1 MENYSKLFTEMKINE
16 HFIWEHFVL
25 MVNFLAQWNGQ
36 WFSMEK
42 PTNVFFGPGT
52 IAPDGF
58 SMVGN
63 HWSNIGMVTNN
74 DPSLLS
80 SGNY

>member
-1 MENYSKLFTEMKINE
+1 
-16 HFIWEHFVL
+16 
-25 MVNFLAQWNGQ
+25 MVNGFCK

-42 PTNVFFGPGT
+42 PTNVFFGPAT

>member
-1 MENYSKLFTEMKINE
+1 
-16 HFIWEHFVL
+16 
-25 MVNFLAQWNGQ
+25 MVNGFCK

-74 DPSLLS
+74 DHRYCLPETIS
-80 SGNY
+80 